1 MRCYKLKVVIDRFE
15 GEYALVEDENK
26 NIINMPKC
34 LVPVNAKEGSVIKI
48 ELDED
53 ETKRRNE
60 DAKSLFDSIFK
71 S

>member
-34 LVPVNAKEGSVIKI
+34 LLPENAKEGSVIKI

-53 ETKRRNE
+53 ETKRRNK
-60 DAKSLFDSIFK
+60 DVKSLFDSIFK
-71 S
+71 E

>member
-34 LVPVNAKEGSVIKI
+34 LLPENSKEGSVIKI

-53 ETKRRNE
+53 ETKRKNN
-60 DAKSLFDSIFK
+60 DVKKIFDSIFK
-71 S
+71 

>member
-26 NIINMPKC
+26 NIKNMPKC
-34 LVPVNAKEGSVIKI
+34 LLPENAKEGSVIKI

-53 ETKRRNE
+53 ETKRRNK
-60 DAKSLFDSIFK
+60 DVKSLFDSIFK
-71 S
+71 E